1 MKRKKKMK
9 KQIWATLAASALA
22 ILPPAAVQA
31 SDAAQTV
38 ADTIQSDLGVFV
50 YPKADQDS
58 AAQAKDTVACYE
70 SAKQR
75 SGIDPKAPPPEAGQV
90 EAQKGGAV
98 KGAARGAARGA
109 AVGEIAND
117 DAGKGASV
125 GAAGGAMRGR
135 KKQKQANAAAQQQ
148 AEQQAAAAAAEQKAT
163 FNKAFSACMD
173 ARDYS
178 VK

>member
-1 MKRKKKMK
+1 MNQQTR
-9 KQIWATLAASALA
+9 A
-22 ILPPAAVQA
+22 ILVSATVAIIGAVTAARA
-31 SDAAQTV
+31 DDAATMV
-38 ADTIQSDLGVFV
+38 SNTIQTELGVFV
-50 YPKADQDS
+50 YPKAEQDS
-58 AAQAKDTVACYE
+58 AAQAKDTVECYD

-75 SGIDPKAPPPEAGQV
+75 TGIDPKAPPPAV
-90 EAQKGGAV
+90 DAPEAQAGGAV

-109 AVGEIAND
+109 AIGGIAG
-117 DAGKGASV
+117 DASKGASV

-135 KKQKQANAAAQQQ
+135 QQQKNASANAQQQ

-173 ARDYS
+173 ARNYS